1 MNIQNNNINKM
12 AFKERMD
19 IHDNFQQKTMQQ
31 YSNTLEILGNLSIK
45 YNMSHED
52 YIGMMDAISK
62 TANMERKTGK
72 MLIKAIFGVG
82 DIED

>member
-1 MNIQNNNINKM
+1 MNTQNNNMNKM

-19 IHDNFQQKTMQQ
+19 IHDNFQQKTLQQ
-31 YSNTLEILGNLSIK
+31 YSNTLKMLGDLSIK
-45 YNMSHED
+45 YDMNYED
-52 YIGMMDAISK
+52 YIGMMNMIS
-62 TANMERKTGK
+62 TAANMERKTGK